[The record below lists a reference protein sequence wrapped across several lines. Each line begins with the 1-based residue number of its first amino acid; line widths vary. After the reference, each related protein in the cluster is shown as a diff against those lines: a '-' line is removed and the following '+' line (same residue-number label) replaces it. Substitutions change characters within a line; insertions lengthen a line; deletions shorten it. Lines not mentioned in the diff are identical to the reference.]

1 MGRINMGRVI
11 LGGIVAG
18 IVVNILGYLLDGLL
32 LADQWNA
39 GMKALG
45 TKGSCQLAKLSGS
58 ISSVWPMESSW
69 SGCTPRFVR
78 GTALGPKPRC
88 SLD

>member
-1 MGRINMGRVI
+1 MGRINISRVI
-11 LGGIVAG
+11 LGGIVGG

-45 TKGSCQLAKLSGS
+45 RAPTAR
-58 ISSVWPMESSW
+58 VDRADW
-69 SGCTPRFVR
+69 SNHHSTPFAIASRPFF
-78 GTALGPKPRC
+78 TALTN
-88 SLD
+88 SS